1 MTDDDRARGNNNLV
15 LTESNCRTS
24 PQKIRS
30 GQGSLAYWSF
40 EFYAIRMQSALGARA
55 RQLAT
60 RPFAVMVIECWT
72 THKMQS
78 ATINMFALVL

>member
-1 MTDDDRARGNNNLV
+1 
-15 LTESNCRTS
+15 
-24 PQKIRS
+24 
-30 GQGSLAYWSF
+30 
-40 EFYAIRMQSALGARA
+40 MQNALGARA

-78 ATINMFALVL
+78 VAINMFALVLSPDVSERGDRARRTEGGCWRFRFLHLTVANMFDIFY